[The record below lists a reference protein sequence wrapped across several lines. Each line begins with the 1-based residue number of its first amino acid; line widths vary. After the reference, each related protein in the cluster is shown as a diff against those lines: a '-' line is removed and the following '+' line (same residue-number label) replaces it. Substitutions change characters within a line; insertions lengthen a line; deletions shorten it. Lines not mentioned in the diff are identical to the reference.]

1 MSPLHVCR
9 RYNMNSIDTPLY
21 TSRPSKKSISNEYR
35 IYIDRIEL
43 RCRFPFFSKTLVI
56 KKDDLI
62 SIGIFKPPVIRT
74 TFWALK
80 LDLADFN
87 EHLGIRRTKGFFKQL
102 RFTPDNPQAFVAK
115 VKELFKV

>member
-1 MSPLHVCR
+1 MKST
-9 RYNMNSIDTPLY
+9 DTPLY
-21 TSRPSKKSISNEYR
+21 KSRPTKKSIGNEYY
-35 IYIDRIEL
+35 IYSDRIEL

-80 LDLADFN
+80 LDLADLN
-87 EHLGIRRTKGFFKQL
+87 EHVGIRRINGFFKQL
-102 RFTPDNPQAFVAK
+102 RFTPENPKEFVAK
-115 VKELFKV
+115 VKELFKL